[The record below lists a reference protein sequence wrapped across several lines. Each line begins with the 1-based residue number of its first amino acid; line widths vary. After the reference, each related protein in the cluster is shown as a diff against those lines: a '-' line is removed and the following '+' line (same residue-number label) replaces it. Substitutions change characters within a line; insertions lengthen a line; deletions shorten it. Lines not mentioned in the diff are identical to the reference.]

1 MSGQRKKNRILAV
14 AGHDYPEIRELVDTY
29 ISFDL
34 DAPKDNIFLGLDYI
48 LVAQVLGLYKS
59 ISMNCT
65 PDNPCPTGEVNRVV
79 QGVTIYPYTA
89 K

>member
-34 DAPKDNIFLGLDYI
+34 DAPKDNISRGICIFQSAMSRCLTLYI
-48 LVAQVLGLYKS
+48 A
-59 ISMNCT
+59 
-65 PDNPCPTGEVNRVV
+65 V
-79 QGVTIYPYTA
+79 QKLFRKNLQAPYA
-89 K
+89 FQSLSAINMRENSL